1 MTQRGKAEASA
12 SREGQGTTRKGDTL
26 PSAVEQLN
34 GADSTQDNKL
44 L

>member
-1 MTQRGKAEASA
+1 MTQRGKAEAPA
-12 SREGQGTTRKGDTL
+12 SREGQGSYTEGRHTAIGC
-26 PSAVEQLN
+26 EQLN